1 MRAMRAT
8 PTLSCPSSS
17 HRTVTLSH
25 SALTP
30 RSPPCHHPVTARSP
44 LCHHPVTAGSA
55 CVGRG
60 GAPQWGPLCHR
71 CVTTRSPV
79 TPVWGRGVPHSG
91 GRGHQPVTDRSSISH
106 FSLIPAS
113 LHHISSLLLLLTTA
127 SSLVMPGTVYVE
139 YVTSQVAHRRVS
151 QMYAS
156 PMGEEG
162 KEGYE
167 RGVMKGKMR
176 GTRGDEEGNEGREK
190 ETRGIDNAQL
200 YSQMGRA
207 LNSG

>member
-1 MRAMRAT
+1 VPLPLYPASPPLTA
-8 PTLSCPSSS
+8 L
-17 HRTVTLSH
+17 LH
-25 SALTP
+25 SLTP
-30 RSPPCHHPVTARSP
+30 HSPHGHHPVIILSP
-44 LCHHPVTAGSA
+44 LGHHCVTTLSPLGSA

-139 YVTSQVAHRRVS
+139 YVTSQVAHRRAS

-156 PMGEEG
+156 PKGEEG

-176 GTRGDEEGNEGREK
+176 GTRGDEEGNEGREM
-190 ETRGIDNAQL
+190 ETRVIDNAQL